1 MRRNRE
7 LIAAL
12 LAVLAVTAIYAYVSR
27 GDAPRSG
34 SLAGHLMGVVGM
46 TLMLATE
53 TLYSLRKRARRVH
66 VGRLRD
72 WLSVHIF
79 MGIFGPYLVL
89 LHSAWTFNGLAGA
102 AMLMTMVVVISGF
115 VGRYIYTRIP
125 RSADGSELPSA
136 TAVAARRMMATWH
149 TVHVPLGLAMFTAAT
164 LHALAG
170 LYFTTLGR

>member
-12 LAVLAVTAIYAYVSR
+12 LAVLAVTAIYAYFYR

-34 SLAGHLMGVVGM
+34 SPVGHWIGVIGM

-53 TLYSLRKRARRVH
+53 TLYSLRKRAKRVH
-66 VGRLRD
+66 FGRLRD

-89 LHSAWTFNGLAGA
+89 LHAAWAFRGLAAA
-102 AMLMTMVVVISGF
+102 AMLMTILVVISGF

-125 RSADGSELPSA
+125 RSADGSELPSG
-136 TAVAARRMMATWH
+136 TAVAARRMLATWH

-170 LYFTTLGR
+170 LYFSTLSR

>member
-7 LIAAL
+7 LFAAL
-12 LAVLAVTAIYAYVSR
+12 FAVVIVTAIYAFLYR
-27 GDAPRSG
+27 GGAPRSG
-34 SLAGHLMGVVGM
+34 SPVGHWMGVIGM
-46 TLMLATE
+46 ALMLATE

-66 VGRLRD
+66 FGRLRD

-89 LHSAWTFNGLAGA
+89 LHTAWTFRGLAGA
-102 AMLMTMVVVISGF
+102 AMLMTTLVVISGF

-125 RSADGSELPSA
+125 RAADGAELPAA

-149 TVHVPLGLAMFTAAT
+149 TIHVPLGLAMFTAAI

-170 LYFTTLGR
+170 LYFNTLGR

>member
-12 LAVLAVTAIYAYVSR
+12 LAVLAATAIYAYFYR
-27 GDAPRSG
+27 GNAPRSG
-34 SLAGHLMGVVGM
+34 APVGHWMGVIGM
-46 TLMLATE
+46 ALMLATE
-53 TLYSLRKRARRVH
+53 TLYSLRKRAKRVH

-79 MGIFGPYLVL
+79 MGIFGPYMVL
-89 LHSAWTFNGLAGA
+89 LHTAWTFRGLAGA
-102 AMLMTMVVVISGF
+102 AMLMTILVVISGF

-125 RSADGSELPSA
+125 RAADGSELPSA
-136 TAVAARRMMATWH
+136 AAAARRMMATWH

-170 LYFTTLGR
+170 LYFSTLGR